1 MALELFGNLLL
12 LVIISGLAIAG
23 VLTIQIWKKNLATKV
38 TYLRFVIQMISVT
51 TIYYIYTLTRFYLF
65 IILAIFLATI
75 FLGRFFCGWICPFG
89 FYMDLTTAVRKALSI
104 PYKILPQ
111 KLNKN
116 LNRLRYVI
124 LGVIISLPIV
134 IGGSLNNWTFFSTIR
149 GAYRPLMLLLAP
161 IEPLIAP
168 WQNGITFNGINFGFP
183 YVSDI
188 THYGTGGY
196 AADTNILIMA
206 KVASTTPSLTTA
218 VWIGVIGFVALM
230 VASSFLARR
239 LWCRF
244 CPSGASAS
252 CLNRFGA
259 LKVMPVLHIDK
270 DEEKCTKCGI
280 CQRVCPVGVT
290 EVYEQKGG
298 KIMSSMCLQ
307 CYRCVE
313 MCPYE
318 DTLKVKVGSKT
329 VFKSRNWLRPANL
342 QETKS

>member
-1 MALELFGNLLL
+1 MALEEIGNLLL

-23 VLTIQIWKKNLATKV
+23 VLTVQIWKKNLATKV

-51 TIYYIYTLTRFYLF
+51 SIYYVYTLTKFYLF
-65 IILAIFLATI
+65 ILLAIFLATF

-89 FYMDLTTAVRKALSI
+89 FYMDIVTAVRKALRI
-104 PYKILPQ
+104 PYKNLPQ

-116 LNRLRYVI
+116 LNRLRYAL
-124 LGVIISLPIV
+124 LGVIVALPFV
-134 IGGSLNNWTFFSTIR
+134 IGGSELTSWIWLRLMR

-161 IEPLIAP
+161 IEPLITP
-168 WQNGITFNGINFGFP
+168 WQNGIAVGSVNFGFP

-196 AADTNILIMA
+196 TSDISALAAGSA
-206 KVASTTPSLTTA
+206 TTPVLNIP
-218 VWIGVIGFVALM
+218 VWLEVISFVAVM
-230 VASSFLARR
+230 VAASFLVRR
-239 LWCRF
+239 FWCRF
-244 CPSGASAS
+244 CPSGASGA

-259 LKVMPVLHIDK
+259 LKVMPLVHIDK
-270 DEEKCTKCGI
+270 SEEKCTKCGI
-280 CQRVCPVGVT
+280 CQRVCPVQVT

-298 KIMSSMCLQ
+298 KILTSMCMQ

-318 DTLKVKVGSKT
+318 DCLKVKVFGKT
-329 VFKSRNWLRPANL
+329 LFRSRNWLKPANV